1 MKHCF
6 YALYLAAFILS
17 GCTITH
23 KQAPIEYH
31 HRNSNAKNHK
41 SYDERTVSV
50 INNDSEIISRAED
63 VDYNQEEVIKPKEIA
78 ESDDENYVMPSQ
90 RAKTEIKQEA
100 KQVEKAAEKQ
110 VEKPAPKKLVT
121 KIQEEPL
128 KQVQTTSEY
137 LKPTNGKVISKFG
150 QKTDYGINKGV
161 NISAPEG
168 SKVVAS
174 GAGKV
179 IYADFDATFGNL
191 LIIKLNDKNIVLS
204 YAHLES
210 VAVSKGDSVK
220 QGDVIGTIGST
231 GKVKQ
236 SQLHFAIREGKTA
249 VDPLKFVSYNE

>member
-6 YALYLAAFILS
+6 YALYLAAFVLS
-17 GCTITH
+17 GCAITH

-50 INNDSEIISRAED
+50 ISNDSEIISKAED
-63 VDYNQEEVIKPKEIA
+63 VDYNQEEVIKPREIA
-78 ESDDENYVMPSQ
+78 ENDDENYVMPSQ
-90 RAKTEIKQEA
+90 RAKAESK
-100 KQVEKAAEKQ
+100 KVEKQ
-110 VEKPAPKKLVT
+110 VEKQAEKLAPKKLVT

-210 VAVSKGDSVK
+210 MTVGKGDAVK
-220 QGDVIGTIGST
+220 QGDLIGTIGST

-249 VDPLKFVSYNE
+249 VDPLKFVNYNE